1 LTLSAATCVSAVA
14 FALFQLFPR
23 EIIDIFG
30 KVNEQYYHFVERYF
44 RIFLFMTIANGI
56 QPVTAN
62 FFSSIGKATR
72 GFFISLTRQILFL
85 LPLAL
90 LFARVWGI
98 DGVMYAGPVADSAA
112 VSLSAVFIMREIREM
127 KRLERG

>member
-1 LTLSAATCVSAVA
+1 M
-14 FALFQLFPR
+14 FALFQIFPR
-23 EIIDIFG
+23 EIIDVFG

-44 RIFLFMTIANGI
+44 RIFLFMTFVNGI

-85 LPLAL
+85 LPLVL
-90 LFARVWGI
+90 IFARMWGI
-98 DGVMYAGPVADSAA
+98 DGVMYAGPVADFAA
-112 VSLSAVFIMREIREM
+112 AALAAVFIVREVREM
-127 KRLERG
+127 MRLEREE